1 MQNQIKLSNFLNLIV
16 INYYSKAFND
26 YNLYAQKETN
36 QFFKDNELNL
46 ELKDFVGYTL
56 TSYENKYN
64 EIKDFVL
71 ETLKRHNISFDF
83 SDENFAFDQLNE
95 FYEKPDLNISLDIE
109 KDTYDKLR
117 QLFVSALVRKGERW
131 TLSVPPK
138 HILEV
143 LSEKQGLEYKL
154 FLKTISG
161 KKVTGSAEYSRRELV
176 HYFDILDEEWYK
188 IQPTD

>member
-1 MQNQIKLSNFLNLIV
+1 MQNKINLSKFLNLIV
-16 INYYSKAFND
+16 INYYSKKFNE

-64 EIKDFVL
+64 EVKDFVV
-71 ETLKRHNISFDF
+71 ETLNNHNILFDF
-83 SDENFAFDQLNE
+83 SDENFAFDKLNE
-95 FYEKPDLNISLDIE
+95 FSEKPELNILLDIE
-109 KDTYDKLR
+109 KDTYDKFR
-117 QLFVSALVRKGERW
+117 QLFVSTLLRKGERW

-143 LSEKQGLEYKL
+143 LSEKQGVKYKS

-188 IQPTD
+188 KQPTD